1 MMIHSCVYLH
11 MQLLKTCRLALN
23 PYTEGKHFF
32 LADTNYLVLTI
43 LLQTEVA
50 QAMQWL
56 SGLNGVFVPVLH

>member
-1 MMIHSCVYLH
+1 
-11 MQLLKTCRLALN
+11 MQLLKTCRFAPN
-23 PYTEGKHFF
+23 PYSEGKHFV